1 MSFITGAGLYD
12 IIWFFGPQLGH
23 YQIDDVISGHKT
35 DSCPQL
41 YCVAVKHIVL
51 VSSDCDRVREVKF
64 DLSSDLIHFAY
75 SASLDH
81 KPLNTPCVFHWA
93 QIITII
99 IMKNPI
105 CKKKDNRR
113 ELK

>member
-1 MSFITGAGLYD
+1 MTSYG
-12 IIWFFGPQLGH
+12 FFGPQLGH

>member
-12 IIWFFGPQLGH
+12 IMCFFLPLRLSY
-23 YQIDDVISGHKT
+23 YQIDDVIRGHKT

-41 YCVAVKHIVL
+41 CCVAVKHIVL
-51 VSSDCDRVREVKF
+51 VSSDCDRVKEVKF
-64 DLSSDLIHFAY
+64 DLSSDLIRFPY
-75 SASLDH
+75 SASLDN

-99 IMKNPI
+99 IMKNAI
-105 CKKKDNRR
+105 CKKKITTEN
-113 ELK
+113 